1 MPSNDICEIVVVRHG
16 QTLANR
22 TGVLQGQY
30 DTPLDEVGFAQAEA
44 IAERLKNEHFDAV
57 YSSDLGRAM
66 DTANTIVKYH
76 PDLTVIPSEGLREWN
91 LGDLQGKE
99 YKDLL
104 VQYPAIMDAFK
115 SEGEVPPIPNGESLE
130 DFQNR
135 VSGFM
140 DRIAAENIGKRL
152 LFVSHGGATQRM
164 FTHVTGPLKPGNI
177 RPLCA
182 NASLSVFQRRP
193 AGWQLVAWND
203 ISHLAHIKMH
213 DTLTF

>member
-1 MPSNDICEIVVVRHG
+1 MPQNDICEIVVVRHG

-22 TGVLQGQY
+22 TGVLQGQF
-30 DTPLDEVGFAQAEA
+30 DTPLDEVGFIQAEA
-44 IAERLKNEHFDAV
+44 IAERLKEDHFDAV

-66 DTANTIVKYH
+66 DTAKAIVKYH
-76 PDLTVIPSEGLREWN
+76 PALTVIPSPELREWN

-104 VQYPAIMDAFK
+104 VQYPDIMAAFK
-115 SEGEVPPIPNGESLE
+115 SDGAVPPIPNGECLA
-130 DFQNR
+130 DFQKR
-135 VSGFM
+135 VSDFM
-140 DRIAAENIGKRL
+140 DQIAGENVGKRI

-164 FTHVTGPLKPGNI
+164 FTHVTGPLKAGNI

-182 NASLSVFQRRP
+182 NASLSIFQRRP

-203 ISHLAHIKMH
+203 TSHLANIKMH

>member
-1 MPSNDICEIVVVRHG
+1 MTKIIIVRHG
-16 QTLANR
+16 ESKTNEL
-22 TGVLQGQY
+22 GLLVGQG
-30 DTPLDEVGFAQAEA
+30 DFPLTDLGLSQAEQT
-44 IAERLKNEHFDAV
+44 AEALASEQIDAV

-115 SEGEVPPIPNGESLE
+115 SEGEVPPIPNGESQE